1 MLTGTPLQND
11 LNELQ
16 NLLHFLLPSVFASEG
31 FEDMAEMLQV
41 GGSPLLSLP
50 FFQFLFE
57 GMAEMLHM
65 GGFKDLLP
73 VVPITKWLELRRLTE
88 GREGRSG
95 VARRGPARRGVQGG
109 AGGGPP
115 P

>member
-41 GGSPLLSLP
+41 S
-50 FFQFLFE
+50 E
-57 GMAEMLHM
+57 
-65 GGFKDLLP
+65 
-73 VVPITKWLELRRLTE
+73 
-88 GREGRSG
+88 
-95 VARRGPARRGVQGG
+95 
-109 AGGGPP
+109 GGGGGGMLVKG
-115 P
+115 